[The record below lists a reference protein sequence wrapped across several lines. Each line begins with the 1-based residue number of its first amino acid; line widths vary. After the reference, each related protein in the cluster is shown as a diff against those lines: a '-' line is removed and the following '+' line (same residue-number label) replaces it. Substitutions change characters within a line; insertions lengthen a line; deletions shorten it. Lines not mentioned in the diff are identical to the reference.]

1 MLTADESRGAN
12 AGSSGVSANVAS
24 LSWRTAFAALWL
36 ICAAPA
42 EAASLTSRDVQ
53 IIAKVLGFLDPVPAG
68 GVVAVLY
75 ASGNEQSKADAAAVV
90 ALFGDGL
97 ASEGRK
103 ITAKAIDA
111 RLFGDGSGYVA
122 IILAAGA
129 TNADVSEAKIHGLL
143 SIAAADAL
151 VQAGHCVMVVHAS
164 PRVEITVNRAAAQAA
179 GVGFTAAFGMLV
191 HEI

>member
-1 MLTADESRGAN
+1 M
-12 AGSSGVSANVAS
+12 SGFGGTFAWRAAVA
-24 LSWRTAFAALWL
+24 AVWL
-36 ICAAPA
+36 ICAGPA
-42 EAASLTSRDVQ
+42 AAASLTNRDAQ
-53 IIAKVLGFLDPVPAG
+53 IIAKVLGFLDPAPAG

-75 ASGNEQSKADAAAVV
+75 ASGDAASKADAAAVV

-97 ASEGRK
+97 ASGGGK
-103 ITAKAIDA
+103 VTARAVDA
-111 RLFGDGSGYVA
+111 RLFGDANGYVA

-129 TNADVSEAKIHGLL
+129 SNVDAAGAKAHGLL
-143 SIAAADAL
+143 SISAADAL

-164 PRVEITVNRAAAQAA
+164 PRVQITVNRAAAQAA